1 MEFIKKVWNKIK
13 NPKPIYLGIFYAFFV
28 IILSATLF
36 LVITQQTQTVLHYI
50 LYCLS
55 ALSLTYFVYTI
66 IIFAPKIKDKI
77 IQFLNNHKFTKTM
90 LENYGYRTIIFSVF
104 SFILNISYV
113 IFLLVMSILT
123 QSFWY
128 YSITAYYFVLSLIKA
143 SVFYSKKKHDT
154 EEKQIKNH
162 RLCGIL
168 FIVLMIA
175 FSGVIVLIYTS
186 NMYFEYAGLMIYAI
200 AAFTFYKLTLAI
212 VNMFKA
218 HNQNDLCIQSIRN
231 INLANALISLLVL
244 QVALF
249 QAFSPQSNTSFA
261 NALTGGAIAI
271 AIISLGI
278 FMIIKSNKILKN
290 NKINQNKNTQ
300 QDIDTKEETNV

>member
-1 MEFIKKVWNKIK
+1 MKFFKKVWNKIK
-13 NPKPIYLGIFYAFFV
+13 KPKPLFLGIFYALFA
-28 IILSATLF
+28 ILLSGTLF
-36 LVITQQTQTVLHYI
+36 LVITQKNQTLLHYV

-55 ALSLTYFVYTI
+55 ALSLAYTI
-66 IIFAPKIKDKI
+66 YTIVIFAPKIKDKI
-77 IQFLNNHKFTKTM
+77 TQLLNNHKFTKAM
-90 LENYGYRTIIFSVF
+90 LENYGYRTIIFSVL

-128 YSITAYYFVLSLIKA
+128 YAITAYYFVLSLIKA
-143 SVFYSKKKHDT
+143 SVFYSKKKYNSK
-154 EEKQIKNH
+154 EKQAKNH
-162 RLCGIL
+162 KLCGIL
-168 FIVLMIA
+168 FIALMIA

-200 AAFTFYKLTLAI
+200 ATFTFYKLTLAI
-212 VNMFKA
+212 VNIFKA
-218 HNQNDLCIQSIRN
+218 HKQSDLYTQSIRN

-261 NALTGGAIAI
+261 NALTGGVIAI
-271 AIISLGI
+271 AIIGIGI

-290 NKINQNKNTQ
+290 SKTNFAQNL
-300 QDIDTKEETNV
+300 DTKEKTND

>member
-1 MEFIKKVWNKIK
+1 
-13 NPKPIYLGIFYAFFV
+13 
-28 IILSATLF
+28 
-36 LVITQQTQTVLHYI
+36 
-50 LYCLS
+50 
-55 ALSLTYFVYTI
+55 
-66 IIFAPKIKDKI
+66 
-77 IQFLNNHKFTKTM
+77 
-90 LENYGYRTIIFSVF
+90 
-104 SFILNISYV
+104 
-113 IFLLVMSILT
+113 
-123 QSFWY
+123 
-128 YSITAYYFVLSLIKA
+128 
-143 SVFYSKKKHDT
+143 
-154 EEKQIKNH
+154 
-162 RLCGIL
+162 
-168 FIVLMIA
+168 MIA

-218 HNQNDLCIQSIRN
+218 HKQTDLCIQSIRN